1 MTIKPSNRFHN
12 GISAPYALWSVLFI
26 VAPLAIVAYYALTD
40 TDGNFTFSNIAQ
52 LTMYGDTI
60 ARSIY
65 FGLIATVICLLIAY
79 PLAYIISKMK
89 ASTQSVLIMLV
100 MVPMWMNFLLRTYA
114 IMVLFEDTGIINN
127 VLQTLGLNTIHF
139 INTPGAV
146 IFGMVYN
153 YLPFMILPLY
163 TSMTKLDNRLI
174 EAAHDLGATG
184 FQTLRDVM
192 IPLTKSGIISGV
204 TMVFV
209 PSVSTFYISQ
219 KLGGGKYTLIGDVIE
234 MQFQTAYNYHLGAS
248 ISLFLMVLILIC
260 LAVMNKFGDTEDGGV
275 LV

>member
-1 MTIKPSNRFHN
+1 MTVKPSNQFHN
-12 GISAPYALWSVLFI
+12 GIAAPYALWSVLFI
-26 VAPLAIVAYYALTD
+26 VAPLIIVAYYALTD
-40 TDGNFTFSNIAQ
+40 ANGNFTVSNIAQ

-65 FGLIATVICLLIAY
+65 FGLIATVICLVIAY

-89 ASTQSVLIMLV
+89 VGTQSVLIMLI

-114 IMVLFEDTGIINN
+114 IMVLFEDTGIINSF
-127 VLQTLGLNTIHF
+127 LSSLGLGTVHI

-174 EAAHDLGATG
+174 EAARDLGATG

-275 LV
+275 IV

>member
-1 MTIKPSNRFHN
+1 MAIKPSDRFHN
-12 GISAPYALWSVLFI
+12 GISAPYALWCVLFI

-40 TDGNFTFSNIAQ
+40 ANGNFTLANLSQ
-52 LTMYGDTI
+52 LTMYTDTI
-60 ARSIY
+60 ARSVY
-65 FGLIATVICLLIAY
+65 FGLVATAICLVIAY
-79 PLAYIISKMK
+79 PLAYIISRMK
-89 ASTQSVLIMLV
+89 ASAQKVLIMLI

-114 IMVLFEDTGIINN
+114 IMVLFEETGIINSFLES
-127 VLQTLGLNTIHF
+127 VGLNTIHI

-174 EAAHDLGATG
+174 EAAHDLGASG

-275 LV
+275 IV

>member
-1 MTIKPSNRFHN
+1 MSLKPSNRFHN
-12 GISAPYALWSVLFI
+12 GIIAPYALWSVLFI

-40 TDGNFTFSNIAQ
+40 ADGNFTFSNIAQ

-65 FGLIATVICLLIAY
+65 FGLIATVICLLVAY

-127 VLQTLGLNTIHF
+127 FLTALGLSPVHI

-163 TSMTKLDNRLI
+163 TAMTKLDNRLI

-184 FQTLRDVM
+184 LQTLRDVM

>member
-1 MTIKPSNRFHN
+1 MSIKPSNRFHN
-12 GISAPYALWSVLFI
+12 GIVAPYALWSVLFI

-40 TDGNFTFSNIAQ
+40 ADGNFTFSNIAQ

-65 FGLIATVICLLIAY
+65 FGLIATVICLLVAY

-127 VLQTLGLNTIHF
+127 FLTALGLSPVHI

>member
-1 MTIKPSNRFHN
+1 MSIKPSNRFHN
-12 GISAPYALWSVLFI
+12 GIAAPYALWSVLFI

-40 TDGNFTFSNIAQ
+40 ADGNFTFSNIAQ

-65 FGLIATVICLLIAY
+65 FGLIATVICLVVAY

-89 ASTQSVLIMLV
+89 ASMQSVLIMLV

-127 VLQTLGLNTIHF
+127 FLTALGFSPVHI